1 MTLAD
6 IATAIAEQI
15 KTATFANVVVDFV
28 ADELSIFAE
37 TEADYNAAK
46 EFMVTRYELVD
57 EDIDGTYY
65 TAFFAI

>member
-6 IATAIAEQI
+6 IANAIAEQI
-15 KTATFANVVVDFV
+15 KIATFANVVVDFV
-28 ADELSIFAE
+28 EDELSVFAE

-46 EFMVTRYELVD
+46 EFVAARYELVD
-57 EDIDGTYY
+57 EDVDGTYH